1 MSCSNCNPGEA
12 RRMELGRNGLHT
24 SDGVGHRTT
33 GGLNPV
39 LSIYQVLP
47 IEQVALL
54 NREMPTITLSSTHL
68 PRRQYAAPLQ
78 PVQILWILYRR
89 LQ

>member
-1 MSCSNCNPGEA
+1 
-12 RRMELGRNGLHT
+12 MELGRNGLPT

-39 LSIYQVLP
+39 LSIYQALP
-47 IEQVALL
+47 IEQVELL
-54 NREMPTITLSSTHL
+54 NWEMPTIAPSSTHL
-68 PRRQYAAPLQ
+68 PRRQYAVPLH
-78 PVQILWILYRR
+78 PVQILWILHHL